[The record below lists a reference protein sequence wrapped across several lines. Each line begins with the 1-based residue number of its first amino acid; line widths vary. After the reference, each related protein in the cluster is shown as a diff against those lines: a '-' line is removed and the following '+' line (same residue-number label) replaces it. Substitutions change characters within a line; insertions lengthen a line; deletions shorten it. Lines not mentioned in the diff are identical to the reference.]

1 MEQSKTP
8 YLYKDLKQERVMKAF
23 GLKVV
28 LFFIAG
34 LLSVQAQSIFPKKH
48 EMRGAWVATVA
59 NLDWPTSK
67 GDGAGRFQ
75 RDELVG
81 YFDKLQQAGIN
92 AIYFQVRSA
101 CDAMYESAYDP
112 WSQFL
117 TGEEGVAPS
126 PYWDPLEFAIQE
138 AHKRG
143 MELHAWINPYRAL
156 RSVPKTSVSESSG
169 NSLLE
174 NTFWAQ
180 VDKTSPIIANS
191 NEHVSVTHP
200 DWLLYLGSIAIV
212 NPGMPQVR
220 QYITNVVMEIV
231 NRYDVDGIH
240 FDDYFYPYS
249 PNNIKSEDSETFA
262 EYNDRGFT
270 SIGDW
275 RRDNVNRMIEMV
287 YDSIQTVKPFVKF
300 GISPFGR
307 HSEGYTTL
315 YADAYA
321 WVQGGYLDYLV
332 PQLYWEMSRFYTG
345 TAFQYLYDTWYKER
359 AGKHV
364 YAGHGLYRSDNA
376 TFGNTLFSAAEV
388 PNQIR
393 YLRTKGDSTGSLFF
407 RSRNITSY
415 VSKGI
420 ADSLK
425 KNFYPYPALTPPMSW
440 KASTKPSSP
449 QSLSVT
455 PVTVDEVIT
464 NFTLNWDKVTVPEGN
479 DTTLKYAVYR
489 VTAEQQPTIEEVNS
503 DIRNLIAVTGSTT
516 YTDKLPGTGAPN
528 WYVVTAVNRNSEES
542 DASNFVET
550 EILTSAEDSDVFG
563 LPKQIVLEQN
573 YPNPFNPSTKIAFSV
588 PNAEQLTLKVYDMLG
603 REVAVLAN
611 GLFNS
616 GTHSVQF
623 DASRLSSGI
632 YFYTL
637 QTSQLSI
644 TKRMVLL
651 K

>member
-1 MEQSKTP
+1 
-8 YLYKDLKQERVMKAF
+8 MKKI
-23 GLKVV
+23 GLQ
-28 LFFIAG
+28 G
-34 LLSVQAQSIFPKKH
+34 LLIVLITLTSVQAQTVFQKKH
-48 EMRGAWVATVA
+48 EMRAVWIATVA

-81 YFDKLQQAGIN
+81 YFDKLKQAGIN
-92 AIYFQVRSA
+92 TIYFQVRSA
-101 CDAMYESAYDP
+101 CDAMYESQYDP

-117 TGEEGVAPS
+117 TGEEGKAPN

-156 RSVPKTSVSESSG
+156 RSVPKAGVSESEATTIF
-169 NSLLE
+169 E
-174 NTFWAQ
+174 NTFWAN
-180 VDKTSPIIANS
+180 VDKTSPVIANS
-191 NEHVSVTHP
+191 NQHVSVTHP
-200 DWLLYLGSIAIV
+200 DWLLYLGTIAIV

-231 NRYDVDGIH
+231 NNYNVDGIH

-249 PNNIKSEDSETFA
+249 PNNIKSEDTETFVQ
-262 EYNDRGFT
+262 YNDRNFA

-287 YDSIQTVKPFVKF
+287 YDSIQTVKPFVEF

-321 WVQGGYLDYLV
+321 WLQGGYIDYLV

-345 TAFQYLYDTWYKER
+345 TAFQYLYDSWYKER

-364 YAGHGLYRSDNA
+364 YAGHGLYRADNA

-393 YLRTKGDSTGSLFF
+393 YLRTKGDSTGSVFF
-407 RSRNITSY
+407 RSRNITTFAT
-415 VSKGI
+415 KGF

-425 KNFYPYPALTPPMSW
+425 RNFYPYPALAPPMSW
-440 KASTKPSSP
+440 KVATKPSSP
-449 QSLSVT
+449 ENLSVSA
-455 PVTVDEVIT
+455 VTEDEVIT
-464 NFTLNWDKVTVPEGN
+464 KFTLNWNKVSVSEGN

-489 VTAEQQPTIEEVNS
+489 VTSEQKPTIEEINS
-503 DIRNLIAVTGSTT
+503 DVRNLIAVTGGTT
-516 YTDKLPGTGAPN
+516 FTDASPGTGAPN
-528 WYVVTAVNRNSEES
+528 WYVVTAVNRNSDES
-542 DASNFVET
+542 EPSAFVET
-550 EILTSAEDSDVFG
+550 PILTSNEDSNVFE
-563 LPKQIVLEQN
+563 LPKQVVLEQN
-573 YPNPFNPSTKIAFSV
+573 YPNPFNPSTKISFSV

-611 GLFNS
+611 GLYNS
-616 GTHSVQF
+616 GKHSVQF
-623 DASRLSSGI
+623 DASRFSSGI

-637 QTSQLSI
+637 QTTQLSI